1 MSGWAKKRFWKEASV
16 CAEKDGYSVWLDGR
30 ALKTPAKASL
40 IVPTEDM
47 AQGIAAEWDAQ
58 EGEIDPTTMPITRSA
73 NAAIDKVAIQHA
85 EVADLLA
92 EYGGSDLLCYR
103 ALAPEELIAR
113 QAEAWDPLLLWAAD
127 ALGAELK
134 VVSGVIHEAQDP
146 ASLGR
151 LRDLVHGFNNFELA
165 AFHDLVSLSGSLI
178 IGFAATR
185 DQGLIEDLWRLSRI
199 DETWQEEQ
207 WGVDEEAAA
216 QANTKELAF
225 LHAHRFF
232 KMSQK

>member
-16 CAEKDGYSVWLDGR
+16 GAEEDGYSVQLDGR

-58 EGEIDPTTMPITRSA
+58 EGEIDPTTMPVTRSA

-85 EVADLLA
+85 EVADMLA

-103 ALAPEELIAR
+103 ATAPEELIAR
-113 QAEAWDPLLLWAAD
+113 QAEAWDPLLRWASES
-127 ALGAELK
+127 LGADLR
-134 VVSGVIHEAQDP
+134 VVAGVVHEAQDP

-151 LRDLVHGFNNFELA
+151 LRERVHGFNNFELA
-165 AFHDLVSLSGSLI
+165 AFHDLVSLSGSLV

-185 DQGLIEDLWRLSRI
+185 NERPIEELWRLSRI
-199 DETWQEEQ
+199 DETWQEDQ

-216 QANTKELAF
+216 QAKTKELAF

-232 KMSQK
+232 NMSQK